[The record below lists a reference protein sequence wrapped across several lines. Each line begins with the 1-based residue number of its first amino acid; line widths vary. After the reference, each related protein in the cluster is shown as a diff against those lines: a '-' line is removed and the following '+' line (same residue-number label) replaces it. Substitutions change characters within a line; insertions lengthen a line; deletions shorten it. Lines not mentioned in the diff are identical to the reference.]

1 MQINTLFILAST
13 DILLL
18 YHYTNGRCI
27 NVPALHI
34 TIGYDDLLLFLIE
47 DAVEYCTYYLEIQ
60 TQICIN
66 K

>member
-1 MQINTLFILAST
+1 MQMNTLFILAST

-34 TIGYDDLLLFLIE
+34 TILYYDLLLFLIE
-47 DAVEYCTYYLEIQ
+47 DAVEYILFGNTNTNIH
-60 TQICIN
+60 II
-66 K
+66 